1 MEDAWEE
8 SDCPRVGFYWW
19 RRGKANRP
27 GDSRHWEA
35 GSMPTDGGH
44 AMSWGPHEETPGSRT
59 GQRDQQGQ
67 AGTVAVVSV
76 GSSGRGERAGA
87 SLNNVSHSGA
97 QRLLPGA
104 RRPVPSPGDP
114 AWGQCLERVAWEL
127 VVAWALDGCFVCEQ
141 RAGGEALILAGNRHT
156 RRGTVPPRWPGP
168 RRQGSDAPEMK
179 DGARRSRLPGSQRGE
194 DAAQLAKD
202 PAVTSQDG
210 DSECRYAC
218 EK

>member
-1 MEDAWEE
+1 MARPTGLETAAIGKPVR
-8 SDCPRVGFYWW
+8 CPQMGATP
-19 RRGKANRP
+19 RRG
-27 GDSRHWEA
+27 G
-35 GSMPTDGGH
+35 PT
-44 AMSWGPHEETPGSRT
+44 R
-59 GQRDQQGQ
+59 RRR
-67 AGTVAVVSV
+67 
-76 GSSGRGERAGA
+76 GRGRGRGTSRDRQERSLWFLWEQRPRGRAGA

-114 AWGQCLERVAWEL
+114 AWGQCLERVAWEV

-141 RAGGEALILAGNRHT
+141 RAGGEALILAGNWHT

>member
-1 MEDAWEE
+1 MARPTGLETAAIGKPVRCPQMGPRRVVGVPRGNAGVEDGAE
-8 SDCPRVGFYWW
+8 
-19 RRGKANRP
+19 
-27 GDSRHWEA
+27 
-35 GSMPTDGGH
+35 
-44 AMSWGPHEETPGSRT
+44 GP
-59 GQRDQQGQ
+59 
-67 AGTVAVVSV
+67 AGTGRNGRCGFC
-76 GSSGRGERAGA
+76 GSSGRGGRAGA

-97 QRLLPGA
+97 QRLSPGA
-104 RRPVPSPGDP
+104 RRPVPSPDDP
-114 AWGQCLERVAWEL
+114 AWGQCLERVAWEV

>member
-1 MEDAWEE
+1 MEAWQGQQAWRQPPLGSRFDAH
-8 SDCPRVGFYWW
+8 R
-19 RRGKANRP
+19 
-27 GDSRHWEA
+27 
-35 GSMPTDGGH
+35 
-44 AMSWGPHEETPGSRT
+44 WGPRHVVGAPRGDAGVEDGAEGP
-59 GQRDQQGQ
+59 
-67 AGTVAVVSV
+67 AGTGRNGRCGFC
-76 GSSGRGERAGA
+76 GSSGRGGRAGA

-104 RRPVPSPGDP
+104 RRPVPPPGDP
-114 AWGQCLERVAWEL
+114 AWGQCLERVAWEV